1 LPRCKNNPVRNWTQ
15 YKDKSLQPTTAIS
28 NFELNPRL
36 LTNLT
41 QLGFTQTTSIQNQ
54 CLPLIFAQKDLLVS
68 SHTGSGKTLAYLI
81 PALNLILSKPVYGT
95 STRALVLV
103 PNRELAHQILSLA
116 NKLIKR
122 THMRLGLMVGG
133 EAYQF
138 QQALLRKSPELI
150 IATPGRFMEHQSKGH
165 TDTSALE
172 LLVIDEADRML
183 ELGFCEDVKAIA
195 LACNRQRQ
203 TLLFSATLNTTKV
216 LTVASHLLR
225 NPVTIELNASDHV
238 QRNLAQEI
246 IFADNQHHKE
256 RLLVWLL
263 ANESAS
269 KILIFCNSRRLVKHL
284 ATYLSQQH
292 HEALA
297 LHGELAQDERNRILR
312 LYRQHQFN
320 ILVATEVAARGLDIK
335 GLALI
340 INFDMP
346 RNQNDYL
353 HRIGRT
359 GRANTKGVAI
369 SLVGPNETQLLI
381 RLEQQQ
387 RRRFSVRQ
395 IKGLTARQ
403 SNDTQ
408 RSPRVNPP
416 IKRTKTTH
424 TAIGDHKQRKINWDG
439 GFAPLSRKP

>member
-1 LPRCKNNPVRNWTQ
+1 MQ
-15 YKDKSLQPTTAIS
+15 YKDKSLQSTTAIS
-28 NFELNPRL
+28 DFELNPRL
-36 LTNLT
+36 LANLT
-41 QLGFTQTTSIQNQ
+41 QLGFTRTTNVQRQ
-54 CLPLIFAQKDLLVS
+54 CLPLIFAQNDLLVS

-81 PALNLILSKPVYGT
+81 PALHLILSKPVYGC
-95 STRALVLV
+95 STRVLVLV

-122 THMRLGLMVGG
+122 THIRLGLIVGG

-172 LLVIDEADRML
+172 LLVLDEADRML
-183 ELGFCEDVKAIA
+183 ELGFFEDVKAIT
-195 LACNRQRQ
+195 LACNSHRQ
-203 TLLFSATLNTTKV
+203 TLLFSATLNATKV
-216 LTVASHLLR
+216 RTVASHLLR
-225 NPVTIELNASDHV
+225 NPVTIELNASDPV
-238 QRNLAQEI
+238 RRNLTQEV

-263 ANESAS
+263 ANENPA
-269 KILIFCNSRRLVKHL
+269 KALIFCNSRRLAKHL

-312 LYRQHQFN
+312 LYRQHRFN
-320 ILVATEVAARGLDIK
+320 ILVATEVAARGLDIS

-353 HRIGRT
+353 HRVGRT
-359 GRANTKGVAI
+359 GRANTKGVAVT
-369 SLVGPNETQLLI
+369 LVGPNETQLLI
-381 RLEQQQ
+381 RLEQHQ
-387 RRRFSVRQ
+387 RYRLPVRQ
-395 IKGLTARQ
+395 IKGLTARH
-403 SNDTQ
+403 SNVTQ
-408 RSPRVNPP
+408 RSQRINPP
-416 IKRTKTTH
+416 AGRTKTRH
-424 TAIGDHKQRKINWDG
+424 TAIESHKQRKINWDD
-439 GFAPLSRKP
+439 GFAPLVKKP